1 MTAKT
6 NDPLVSPV
14 TNAQAADFIGV
25 DDTDPILPGLLLS
38 ATDAVI
44 RAIQYDLDPRDWT
57 LTLWEW
63 PIVGTRTA
71 PNLARAPYSF
81 KREIEL
87 PYAALVS
94 VSAVTSYGDPVTD
107 FTQRETSIIMPRG
120 LAKETYKD
128 NDEPAIVVEYR
139 AGFDPVPEA
148 IRQAIIMVTAF
159 LFEHRGACD
168 GQEALWRSG
177 AKSLLLPWMKQAVVF

>member
-14 TNAQAADFIGV
+14 TNAEAAYFIGV
-25 DDTDPILPGLLLS
+25 DDSDPILPGLLLS

-44 RAIQYDLDPRDWT
+44 RAIQYDLKPRDWT

-81 KREIEL
+81 NREIEL
-87 PYAALVS
+87 PYAALIS
-94 VSAVTSYGDPVTD
+94 VTSVTSYGDPVTD

-128 NDEPAIVVEYR
+128 NDDPAIVVGYR
-139 AGFDPVPEA
+139 AGFDPVPEP
-148 IRQAIIMVTAF
+148 IRQAIIMVAAF

-177 AKSLLLPWMKQAVVF
+177 AKSRLVPWMKQAVVF